1 MPPNA
6 AYGPY
11 DAALSMFMHELKKYK
26 KYFFRSNIRKKE
38 HRKTLH
44 FLKRPFTNRFHSFE
58 LVSQLKLTSHESRL
72 RCLTLLVSIVTH
84 WTYLLWLLSYE

>member
-26 KYFFRSNIRKKE
+26 KYLNFRIFDKKE
-38 HRKTLH
+38 HR
-44 FLKRPFTNRFHSFE
+44 N
-58 LVSQLKLTSHESRL
+58 KLS
-72 RCLTLLVSIVTH
+72 CYNALLQMGSIVSNF
-84 WTYLLWLLSYE
+84 YVNQK